1 MIRLE
6 RFFEIA
12 ASSGGVERMSARS
25 GGINPAATRG
35 FTIGGEDT
43 CLEELVSHGTVVSL
57 LWEHQRETVG
67 EGDTAE
73 KEVSLLSKV
82 VFADELDEGGQ
93 GEDDLLD

>member
-1 MIRLE
+1 MALQECQLDQEELIQLQQ
-6 RFFEIA
+6 
-12 ASSGGVERMSARS
+12 
-25 GGINPAATRG
+25 
-35 FTIGGEDT
+35 FTTGEEDT

-57 LWEHQRETVG
+57 LWKHQGETVG

-73 KEVSLLSKV
+73 KEDHYFSKV

>member
-1 MIRLE
+1 MALQECELDQEESIQLKQE
-6 RFFEIA
+6 DLQL
-12 ASSGGVERMSARS
+12 
-25 GGINPAATRG
+25 
-35 FTIGGEDT
+35 GGEDT

-57 LWEHQRETVG
+57 LWEHKGGTVG

>member
-1 MIRLE
+1 
-6 RFFEIA
+6 
-12 ASSGGVERMSARS
+12 MSARS

-57 LWEHQRETVG
+57 LWEHQGETVG

>member
-1 MIRLE
+1 MALQECQLDQEELIQLQQ
-6 RFFEIA
+6 
-12 ASSGGVERMSARS
+12 
-25 GGINPAATRG
+25 
-35 FTIGGEDT
+35 FTTGEEDT

-57 LWEHQRETVG
+57 LWEHQGETVG
-67 EGDTAE
+67 EGDAAE